1 MGGVLTRCPSLI
13 PEICAFAY
21 NSILVVRQQAGGIVS
36 EPKKPVPSPA
46 AQAAKLR
53 GILESAVT
61 AIITIDEQGL
71 IENINPATQRLFG
84 YSASELVGK
93 NVKVLM
99 PEPYRAE
106 HDGYIASYVGTGVR
120 KIIGIGR
127 EVSGRR
133 KDGTTFPLHLSVSEF
148 EAEGRRYFTG
158 MIHDISDRRHVEE
171 ALRESERRLAQSQ
184 KMEAV
189 GQLTGGI
196 AHDFNNLLL
205 VISGNLELLEPQIRT
220 DDQRALL
227 KEAQDAAAL
236 GSKLTDQ
243 LLTFA
248 RRRHLDAHVIQLNDL
263 VVNIADMLRRALG
276 ELITL
281 STSLASDVWST
292 RADPDQF
299 QSAIVNMAVNARDAM
314 PQGGKLVIETRN
326 IVFDADHTD
335 YQSELQPGAYV
346 QLSISDTGAGM
357 DAAVRD
363 RVFEPFF
370 TTKEKGR
377 GTGLGL
383 AMVYG
388 FVKQSGGHVTVY
400 SEPGHGTT
408 INLYFPR
415 SDTPAADTYSARSAS
430 DTAGPPRETIL
441 VVEDDSR
448 VRQLTIKRLKLI
460 GYQVLEAG
468 DGPTALEI
476 LNRGDPV
483 DLVFTDLIMP
493 GGLSGRDVAIRARE
507 IRPGVKILLTSGYA
521 EELVRGDDLQRENL
535 KVLRKPY
542 QQADLITALREVLG
556 NGNQSPLKGL

>member
-1 MGGVLTRCPSLI
+1 MS
-13 PEICAFAY
+13 
-21 NSILVVRQQAGGIVS
+21 QKAGETS
-36 EPKKPVPSPA
+36 SPA
-46 AQAAKLR
+46 VQAAKLR

-61 AIITIDEQGL
+61 AIITIDHRGL
-71 IENINPATQRLFG
+71 IETVNPATERLFG
-84 YSASELVGK
+84 YDAQELIGQ

-99 PEPYRAE
+99 PEPYRSE
-106 HDGYIASYVGTGVR
+106 HDGYIANYAETGVK

-158 MIHDISDRRHVEE
+158 MIHDISDRKHVED
-171 ALRESERRLAQSQ
+171 ALRESERRLAHSQ

-205 VISGNLELLEPQIRT
+205 VITGNLELLEPRLL
-220 DDQRALL
+220 DDESRSLL

-248 RRRHLDAHVIQLNDL
+248 RRRHMDAHTIQLNDL
-263 VVNIADMLRRALG
+263 VVSITDMLRRTLG
-276 ELITL
+276 EHITL
-281 STSLASDVWST
+281 STSLAREVWAT
-292 RADPDQF
+292 RADPGQF

-314 PQGGKLVIETRN
+314 VQGGKLVIETRN
-326 IVFDADHTD
+326 MVFDEQHIDS
-335 YQSELQPGAYV
+335 QSELQPGEYV

-357 DAAVRD
+357 PPDVRD

-370 TTKEKGR
+370 TTKEKGK

-388 FVKQSGGHVTVY
+388 FVKQSGGHVTIY
-400 SEPGHGTT
+400 SEIGHGTT
-408 INLYFPR
+408 INLYLPR
-415 SDTPAADTYSARSAS
+415 ADRALVQDPVGKSKADNDVRA
-430 DTAGPPRETIL
+430 RETIL
-441 VVEDDSR
+441 VVEDDER

-460 GYQVLEAG
+460 GYQVLQAP
-468 DGPTALEI
+468 DGPSALEV
-476 LNRGDPV
+476 LRRGDNV

-493 GGLSGRDVAIRARE
+493 GGLSGREVAIRARE
-507 IRPGVKILLTSGYA
+507 MRPGIKVLLTSGYA
-521 EELVRGDDLQRENL
+521 EELMHGDDLQRERL

-542 QQADLITALREVLG
+542 QQADLVAALLDVLSE
-556 NGNQSPLKGL
+556 SPSGSQPAAQAVAPD

>member
-1 MGGVLTRCPSLI
+1 MLVAPQVTAASAQVHTYANKSGQL
-13 PEICAFAY
+13 PEDRRSA
-21 NSILVVRQQAGGIVS
+21 LMPQTPRQPASS
-36 EPKKPVPSPA
+36 E

-61 AIITIDEQGL
+61 AIITIDDRGL
-71 IENINPATQRLFG
+71 IESINPATERLFG
-84 YSASELVGK
+84 YSAAELIGQ

-99 PEPYRAE
+99 PEPYKAE
-106 HDGYIASYVGTGVR
+106 HDGYIANYLATSVK

-148 EAEGRRYFTG
+148 SAEGRRYFTG
-158 MIHDISDRRHVEE
+158 MIHDLSDRKHVEE
-171 ALRESERRLAQSQ
+171 ALRESERRLAQAQ

-205 VISGNLELLEPQIRT
+205 VITGNLELLELQLER
-220 DDQRALL
+220 DEQKSLL
-227 KEAQDAAAL
+227 KEAQDAAIL

-248 RRRHLDAHVIQLNDL
+248 RRRHMDAQVIQLNDQ
-263 VVNIADMLRRALG
+263 VVGITDMLRRTLG
-276 ELITL
+276 EHVML
-281 STSLASDVWST
+281 STSLTRSVWAI
-292 RADPDQF
+292 RADPGQF

-326 IVFDADHTD
+326 IVLDADHAD
-335 YQSELQPGAYV
+335 FHPELKPGEYV
-346 QLSISDTGAGM
+346 QLSISDTGSGM
-357 DAAVRD
+357 PPEVRD

-388 FVKQSGGHVTVY
+388 FVKQTGGHVTIY
-400 SEPGHGTT
+400 SEVGHGTT
-408 INLYFPR
+408 FNLYFPR
-415 SDTPAADTYSARSAS
+415 FDGVTSETSTRTKGTTDPAA
-430 DTAGPPRETIL
+430 RETIL
-441 VVEDDSR
+441 VVEDDER
-448 VRQLTIKRLKLI
+448 VRQLTITRLKLI
-460 GYQVLEAG
+460 GYQVLEAS
-468 DGPTALEI
+468 DGPKALDI
-476 LNRGDPV
+476 LSQGHPV

-493 GGLSGRDVAIRARE
+493 GGMSGRDVVMRARQLK
-507 IRPGVKILLTSGYA
+507 PGIKVLLTSGYA
-521 EELVRGDDLQRENL
+521 EELVHGDDLEREQL

-542 QQADLITALREVLG
+542 RQAELVAALREVLAAG
-556 NGNQSPLKGL
+556 SS

>member
-1 MGGVLTRCPSLI
+1 MSDTLTP
-13 PEICAFAY
+13 A
-21 NSILVVRQQAGGIVS
+21 
-36 EPKKPVPSPA
+36 PSPA

-61 AIITIDEQGL
+61 AIITIDQNGV
-71 IENINPATQRLFG
+71 IENINPATERLFG
-84 YSASELVGK
+84 YCAIELVGQ
-93 NVKVLM
+93 NVKILM
-99 PEPYRAE
+99 PEPYRGE
-106 HDGYIASYVGTGVR
+106 HDGYIANYLGTGIR

-133 KDGTTFPLHLSVSEF
+133 KDGTTFPLHLAVSEF

-205 VISGNLELLEPQIRT
+205 VITGNLELLEPLLKI

-248 RRRHLDAHVIQLNDL
+248 RRRHMDAQVIQLNDL
-263 VVNIADMLRRALG
+263 VVNIADMLRRTLG
-276 ELITL
+276 EHITL
-281 STSLASDVWST
+281 STSLARDAWPT

-299 QSAIVNMAVNARDAM
+299 QSAIVNMAVNSRDAM
-314 PQGGKLVIETRN
+314 SQGGKLVIETRN
-326 IVFDADHTD
+326 IVLDADHSD
-335 YQSELQPGAYV
+335 YQSELQPGDYV

-357 DAAVRD
+357 EPEVRD

-388 FVKQSGGHVTVY
+388 FVKQSGGHVSIY

-408 INLYFPR
+408 MNLYFPR
-415 SDTPAADTYSARSAS
+415 SDTVARDAAIGVQAAAHTADPA
-430 DTAGPPRETIL
+430 REIIL

-448 VRQLTIKRLKLI
+448 VRQLSVKRLKLL
-460 GYQVLEAG
+460 GYEVLEAS
-468 DGPTALEI
+468 DGPSALEI
-476 LNRGDPV
+476 LKRGDPV

-493 GGLSGRDVAIRARE
+493 GGLSGHDVAVHARK
-507 IRPGVKILLTSGYA
+507 IKPGIKVLLTSGYA

-542 QQADLITALREVLG
+542 QQTDLVIALREVLADG
-556 NGNQSPLKGL
+556 KQAP